1 MSAPETAAS
10 AAGLTGGQRR
20 ILIACVMIATLMQ
33 ALDTTI
39 ANIALP
45 YMQGS
50 LAATSDQI
58 SWVLTSYIVAAAIMT
73 SPVGWLSL
81 RYGRRTVFLASIAG
95 FTFAS
100 ILCGIAVS
108 IEQMVIFRLL
118 QGVFGAALIPLSQA
132 ILLDNF
138 PKKEQARAVAMWGL
152 GVTIG
157 PILGP
162 TLGGYFTEYFNWRL
176 VFFINVPLG
185 VVALVGLWILLRNP
199 KESPPA
205 PIFDWRGFFLL
216 SCAIG
221 AFQLILD
228 RGELVGW
235 FQSTEIKFEVGIA
248 SVTVYLF
255 VIHIFTWSNP
265 FIDRHLFA
273 DRNLTVGCVLMFIV
287 YGTMLSTV
295 WLMTLFL
302 QTLCGY
308 PVLTAGILMIPLGV
322 GTMAAMLLVG
332 RLLKRF
338 SPRSVIFVGLVCLFY
353 SIWMMCDFT
362 PDVSVASIVIAG
374 VLRGVGTGL
383 IVVPLTALSYATLA
397 PVQRTA
403 AASVVTLARNIGGA
417 IGISAMSFLIS
428 RNEQIVHE
436 HLVQH
441 VTLVIPLFRFKT
453 IAAYWN
459 PTSQA
464 GLTAINDEI
473 NRQAMII
480 SFNNDY
486 YFLLL
491 LVASIFPMLLIL
503 KTPTGSKT

>member
-1 MSAPETAAS
+1 MSVPKTPEPSGELA
-10 AAGLTGGQRR
+10 GGQRT

-39 ANIALP
+39 ANVALP

-58 SWVLTSYIVAAAIMT
+58 NWVLTSYIVAAAIMT

-100 ILCGIAVS
+100 ILCGIAAS

-118 QGVFGAALIPLSQA
+118 QGVFGAALVPLSQA
-132 ILLDNF
+132 ILLDTF
-138 PKKEQARAVAMWGL
+138 PKEEQARAVAMWGL
-152 GVTIG
+152 AVTIG

-185 VVALVGLWILLRNP
+185 IVALAGLWLLLRNP
-199 KESPPA
+199 EDSPPA
-205 PIFDWRGFFLL
+205 PVFDWRGFFFL
-216 SCAIG
+216 SCALA
-221 AFQLILD
+221 AFQMMLD

-235 FQSTEIKFEVGIA
+235 FESREILFEAGIA
-248 SVTVYLF
+248 AVTIYLF
-255 VIHIFTWSNP
+255 IVHIFTWNNP

-273 DRNLTVGCVLMFIV
+273 DRNFAVGCVLMFIV
-287 YGTMLSTV
+287 YGTMMSILS
-295 WLMTLFL
+295 LMTPFL
-302 QTLCGY
+302 QTLSGY
-308 PVLTAGILMIPLGV
+308 PVMKAGILMAPLGA
-322 GTMAAMLLVG
+322 GTMTAMLLVG

-338 SPRSVIFVGLVCLFY
+338 TARSIIFAGLSCLLY
-353 SIWMMCDFT
+353 AVWMMREFT
-362 PDVSVASIVIAG
+362 PDVSVESVVKAS
-374 VLRGVGTGL
+374 VLEGVGVGL
-383 IVVPLTALSYATLA
+383 IMVPLTALSYATLA
-397 PVQRTA
+397 PIQRTA
-403 AASVVTLARNIGGA
+403 AASVITLLRNIGGA
-417 IGISAMSFLIS
+417 IGISAMSFLVS

-441 VTLVIPLFRFKT
+441 VALVNPLFRFEA

-464 GLTAINDEI
+464 GLIAINDEI
-473 NRQAMII
+473 NRQAIII
-480 SFNNDY
+480 SFNND
-486 YFLLL
+486 FHLLMM

-503 KTPTGSKT
+503 KTPKTSNT